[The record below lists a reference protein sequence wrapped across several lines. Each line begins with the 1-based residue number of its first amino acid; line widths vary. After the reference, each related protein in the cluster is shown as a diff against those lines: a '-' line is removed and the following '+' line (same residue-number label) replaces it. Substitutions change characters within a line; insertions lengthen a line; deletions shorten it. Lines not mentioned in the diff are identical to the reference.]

1 MEVELKMMLTEIH
14 QVNKGNPLYDVF
26 DDLCFKAKN
35 LYNAA
40 LYTFRQSFFDD
51 NAKTLGWMEI
61 STMFSKSKQADY
73 ASLQSKVANNVIKM
87 MGANISSF
95 WELLK
100 LKRKGE
106 YDRKVRL
113 PKYLHKTEGRFVLD
127 FRSGTISK
135 KRGERGEA
143 ILCPRSYNIKV
154 PTKVKGKI
162 NCVRVVPCRNYYK
175 IEVIYEV
182 SDRQMKEK
190 GCIAGIDPGGEN
202 LLAIAF
208 SDKEK
213 RPAIISGKKI
223 RSINC
228 YFNKAIGEAQSE
240 LRPKTY
246 KSSWLDRLWTK
257 RENKLSYEMHVISKF
272 VADFLDESG
281 CSKVVIGDNKNQKH
295 EIKLGRK
302 NNRKFVQ
309 IPHQKLFQMIEYKC
323 RKKGIEVIF
332 REESY
337 TSKASFID
345 NDFIPEFSPE
355 NQGKHKFSGKR
366 VKRGIYRTS
375 AGKKINADVNGA
387 YNIMAKHFPAE
398 ISDRTG
404 RKYSP
409 VKFNI

>member
-1 MEVELKMMLTEIH
+1 MMLTEIH
-14 QVNKGNPLYDVF
+14 QVNKENPLYDVF

-51 NAKTLGWMEI
+51 DVKTLGWMEI

-73 ASLQSKVANNVIKM
+73 ESLQSKVANNVIKM
-87 MGANISSF
+87 LGANISSF

-127 FRSGTISK
+127 FRSGTISRK
-135 KRGERGEA
+135 RGKRGERGEA

-154 PTKVKGKI
+154 PTKIEGKI
-162 NCVRVVPCRNYYK
+162 NCIRVVPCRDYYK
-175 IEVIYEV
+175 IEVVYEV
-182 SDRQMKEK
+182 SDSQMKEK
-190 GCIAGIDPGGEN
+190 GCLAGIDPGGEN
-202 LLAIAF
+202 LLTIAF

-223 RSINC
+223 KSENC
-228 YFNKAIGEAQSE
+228 YFNKVIGEAQSK
-240 LRPKTY
+240 LRPGTY
-246 KSSWLDRLWTK
+246 RSSWLDRLWTK
-257 RENKLSYEMHVISKF
+257 RENKLSYEMHMISKF

-281 CSKVVIGDNKNQKH
+281 CSKVVIGDNKNQKQ
-295 EIKLGRK
+295 EIKMGRQ

-323 RKKGIEVIF
+323 RRKGIEVIF

-355 NQGKHKFSGKR
+355 NQGKHKFLGKR

-375 AGKKINADVNGA
+375 AGKRINADVNGA
-387 YNIMAKHFPAE
+387 YNIMVKHFPE
-398 ISDRTG
+398 DLSDRTG

>member
-1 MEVELKMMLTEIH
+1 MMLTEIQ
-14 QVNKGNPLYDVF
+14 QVNKENPLYDVF

-40 LYTFRQSFFDD
+40 LYTFRQSFFDVG
-51 NAKTLGWMEI
+51 AKTLGWMEI

-87 MGANISSF
+87 LGTNISSF
-95 WELLK
+95 WKLLK

-106 YDRKVRL
+106 YNRKVKL

-127 FRSGTISK
+127 FRSGTISR
-135 KRGERGEA
+135 KRGEKGEI
-143 ILCPRSYNIKV
+143 ILCPKSYNIKI
-154 PTKVKGKI
+154 PTKIKEKI
-162 NCVRVVPCRNYYK
+162 KCVRVVPCRNYYK
-175 IEVIYEV
+175 VEVIYEIKDTV
-182 SDRQMKEK
+182 PKSE
-190 GCIAGIDPGGEN
+190 GCIAGIDPGSKN
-202 LLAIAF
+202 LLTIAF

-213 RPAIISGKKI
+213 RPAIILGKKI
-223 RSINC
+223 KSINC
-228 YFNKAIGEAQSE
+228 YFNKIIGETQSK
-240 LRPKTY
+240 LRPETY

-281 CSKVVIGDNKNQKH
+281 CSKVVIGDNKNQKQ
-295 EIKLGRK
+295 EINLGRQ

-309 IPHQKLFQMIEYKC
+309 IPHQKLFQMLEYKC
-323 RKKGIEVIF
+323 KQKGIEIIF

-345 NDFIPEFSPE
+345 NDFIPKFNPE

-366 VKRGIYRTS
+366 FKRGIYKTS
-375 AGKKINADVNGA
+375 AGKRINADVNGA
-387 YNIMAKHFPAE
+387 YNIMAKQFPE
-398 ISDRTG
+398 ELSDRSE

-409 VKFNI
+409 IIFKL

>member
-1 MEVELKMMLTEIH
+1 MMLTEIQ
-14 QVNKGNPLYDVF
+14 QVNKENPLYDVF

-40 LYTFRQSFFDD
+40 LYTFRQSFFDVG
-51 NAKTLGWMEI
+51 AKTLGWMEI

-87 MGANISSF
+87 LGTNISSF
-95 WELLK
+95 WKLLK

-106 YDRKVRL
+106 YNRKVKL

-127 FRSGTISK
+127 FRSGTISR
-135 KRGERGEA
+135 KRGEKGEI
-143 ILCPRSYNIKV
+143 ILCPKSYNIKI
-154 PTKVKGKI
+154 PTKIKEKI
-162 NCVRVVPCRNYYK
+162 KCVRVVPCRNYYK
-175 IEVIYEV
+175 VEVIYEIKDTV
-182 SDRQMKEK
+182 PKSE
-190 GCIAGIDPGGEN
+190 GCIAGIDPGSKN
-202 LLAIAF
+202 LLTIAF

-223 RSINC
+223 KSINC
-228 YFNKAIGEAQSE
+228 YFNKIIGETQSK
-240 LRPKTY
+240 LRPETY

-257 RENKLSYEMHVISKF
+257 RENKLSYEMHVISNF
-272 VADFLDESG
+272 VANLLDESG
-281 CSKVVIGDNKNQKH
+281 CSKVVIGDNKNQKQ
-295 EIKLGRK
+295 EINLGRQ

-309 IPHQKLFQMIEYKC
+309 IPHQKLFQMLEYKC
-323 RKKGIEVIF
+323 KQKGIEIIF

-345 NDFIPEFSPE
+345 NDFIPKFNPE

-366 VKRGIYRTS
+366 FKRGIYKTS
-375 AGKKINADVNGA
+375 AGKRINADVNGA
-387 YNIMAKHFPAE
+387 YNIMAKQFPE
-398 ISDRTG
+398 ELSDRSE

-409 VKFNI
+409 IIFKL

>member
-1 MEVELKMMLTEIH
+1 MTLTEIH
-14 QVNKGNPLYDVF
+14 QVNKENSLYDVF

-51 NAKTLGWMEI
+51 DVKTLGWMEI

-73 ASLQSKVANNVIKM
+73 ESLQSKVANNVIKM
-87 MGANISSF
+87 LGANISSF

-106 YDRKVRL
+106 YDRKARL

-127 FRSGTISK
+127 FRSGTISR

-154 PTKVKGKI
+154 PTKIEGKI
-162 NCVRVVPCRNYYK
+162 NCIRVVPCRDYYK
-175 IEVIYEV
+175 IEVVYEV
-182 SDRQMKEK
+182 SDSQMKEK
-190 GCIAGIDPGGEN
+190 GCLAGIDPGGEN

-223 RSINC
+223 KSENC
-228 YFNKAIGEAQSE
+228 YFNKVIGEAQSK
-240 LRPKTY
+240 LRPGTY
-246 KSSWLDRLWTK
+246 RSSWLDRLWTK

-281 CSKVVIGDNKNQKH
+281 CSKVVIGDNKNQKQ
-295 EIKLGRK
+295 EIKMGRQ

-309 IPHQKLFQMIEYKC
+309 FPHQKLFQMIEYKC
-323 RKKGIEVIF
+323 RRKGIEVIF

-355 NQGKHKFSGKR
+355 NQGKHKFLGKR

-375 AGKKINADVNGA
+375 AGKRINADVNGA
-387 YNIMAKHFPAE
+387 YNIMAKHFPE
-398 ISDRTG
+398 DLSDRTG

>member
-1 MEVELKMMLTEIH
+1 MTLTETHHI
-14 QVNKGNPLYDVF
+14 NKENPLYNVF

-51 NAKTLGWMEI
+51 GAKTLGWMEI

-73 ASLQSKVANNVIKM
+73 VSLQSKVANNVIKM
-87 MGANISSF
+87 LGANISSF

-100 LKRKGE
+100 LKKEGKFNK
-106 YDRKVRL
+106 KVKL

-135 KRGERGEA
+135 KRGEKGEI
-143 ILCPRSYNIKV
+143 ILCPKSYNIKI
-154 PTKVKGKI
+154 PTKIKEKI
-162 NCVRVVPCRNYYK
+162 KCVRVVPCRNYYK
-175 IEVIYEV
+175 VEVIYEIKDAIPK
-182 SDRQMKEK
+182 SE
-190 GCIAGIDPGGEN
+190 GCITGIDPGSKN
-202 LLAIAF
+202 LLAITF

-213 RPAIISGKKI
+213 RPLIISGKKI
-223 RSINC
+223 KSINC
-228 YFNKAIGEAQSE
+228 YFNKMIGEAQSK
-240 LRPKTY
+240 LRPGTY
-246 KSSWLDRLWTK
+246 RSSWLDRLWTK
-257 RENKLSYEMHVISKF
+257 RENKLSYEMHVISNF
-272 VADFLDESG
+272 VANLLDESG
-281 CSKVVIGDNKNQKH
+281 CCKVVIGDNKEQKH

-323 RKKGIEVIF
+323 KKRGIEVIL

-345 NDFIPEFSPE
+345 NDFIPQFDPE
-355 NQGKHKFSGKR
+355 NKKEYKFSGKR
-366 VKRGIYRTS
+366 LKRGIYKTS
-375 AGKKINADVNGA
+375 TGKKINADINGA
-387 YNIMAKHFPAE
+387 YNIMVKQFPE
-398 ISDRTG
+398 ELSDRNG

-409 VKFNI
+409 IIFKL

>member
-1 MEVELKMMLTEIH
+1 MMLTEIQ
-14 QVNKGNPLYDVF
+14 QVNKENPLYDVF

-40 LYTFRQSFFDD
+40 LYTFRQSFFDVG
-51 NAKTLGWMEI
+51 AKTLGWMEI

-87 MGANISSF
+87 LGTNISSF
-95 WELLK
+95 WKLLK

-106 YDRKVRL
+106 YNRKVKL

-127 FRSGTISK
+127 FRSGTISR
-135 KRGERGEA
+135 KRGEKGEI
-143 ILCPRSYNIKV
+143 ILCPKSYNIKI
-154 PTKVKGKI
+154 PTKIKEKI
-162 NCVRVVPCRNYYK
+162 KCVRVVPCRNYYK
-175 IEVIYEV
+175 VEVIYEIKDTV
-182 SDRQMKEK
+182 PKSE
-190 GCIAGIDPGGEN
+190 GCIAGIDPGSKN
-202 LLAIAF
+202 LLTIAF

-223 RSINC
+223 KSINC
-228 YFNKAIGEAQSE
+228 YFNKIIGETQSK
-240 LRPKTY
+240 LRPETY

-281 CSKVVIGDNKNQKH
+281 CSKVVIGDNKNQKQ
-295 EIKLGRK
+295 EINLGRQ

-309 IPHQKLFQMIEYKC
+309 IPHQKLFQMLEYKC
-323 RKKGIEVIF
+323 KQKGIEIIF

-345 NDFIPEFSPE
+345 NDFIPKFNPE
-355 NQGKHKFSGKR
+355 NKGKHKFSGKR
-366 VKRGIYRTS
+366 FKRGIYKTS
-375 AGKKINADVNGA
+375 AGKRINADVNGA
-387 YNIMAKHFPAE
+387 YNIMAKQFPE
-398 ISDRTG
+398 ELSDRSE

-409 VKFNI
+409 VIFKL

>member
-1 MEVELKMMLTEIH
+1 MMLTEIH

-26 DDLCFKAKN
+26 DDLCFKSKN

-40 LYTFRQSFFDD
+40 LYTFRQSFFDND
-51 NAKTLGWMEI
+51 AKTLSWMEI
-61 STMFSKSKQADY
+61 STMFSKSKQSDY
-73 ASLQSKVANNVIKM
+73 ASLQSRVANNVIKM
-87 MGANISSF
+87 LGANISSF

-100 LKRKGE
+100 LKKKGE
-106 YDRKVRL
+106 YDRKVSL
-113 PKYLHKTEGRFVLD
+113 PKYLHKTEGRFALD

-135 KRGERGEA
+135 KKGERGEA
-143 ILCPRSYNIKV
+143 ILCPRSYNIKI

-162 NCVRVVPCRNYYK
+162 NCIRVVPCRDYYK
-175 IEVIYEV
+175 IEVIYEIKDTV
-182 SDRQMKEK
+182 PKTG
-190 GCIAGIDPGGEN
+190 GCMAGIDPGGEN

-223 RSINC
+223 KSGNC
-228 YFNKAIGEAQSE
+228 YFNKVIGEAQSK
-240 LRPKTY
+240 LRPGTY
-246 KSSWLDRLWTK
+246 RSSWLDRLWTK

-281 CSKVVIGDNKNQKH
+281 CSKVVIGNNKNQKQ

-323 RKKGIEVIF
+323 KRKGIEVIF

-345 NDFIPEFSPE
+345 NDFIPEFSIE
-355 NQGKHKFSGKR
+355 NHGKYKFSGKR
-366 VKRGIYRTS
+366 VKRGIYKTS
-375 AGKKINADVNGA
+375 AGKKINADINGA
-387 YNIMAKHFPAE
+387 YNIMAKQFSE
-398 ISDRTG
+398 ELSDRTG

>member
-1 MEVELKMMLTEIH
+1 MMLTEIH

-26 DDLCFKAKN
+26 DDLCFKSKN

-40 LYTFRQSFFDD
+40 LYTFRQSFFDND
-51 NAKTLGWMEI
+51 AKTLSWMEI
-61 STMFSKSKQADY
+61 STMFSKSKQSDY
-73 ASLQSKVANNVIKM
+73 ASLQSRVANNVIKM
-87 MGANISSF
+87 LGANISSF

-100 LKRKGE
+100 LKKKGK

-113 PKYLHKTEGRFVLD
+113 PKYLHKTEGRFALD

-135 KRGERGEA
+135 KKGERGEA
-143 ILCPRSYNIKV
+143 ILCPRSYNIKI

-162 NCVRVVPCRNYYK
+162 NCIRVVPCRNYYK
-175 IEVIYEV
+175 IEVIYEIKDTV
-182 SDRQMKEK
+182 PKTG
-190 GCIAGIDPGGEN
+190 GCMAGIDPGGEN
-202 LLAIAF
+202 LLAVAF
-208 SDKEK
+208 SGKEK

-228 YFNKAIGEAQSE
+228 YFNKAIGEAQSK
-240 LRPKTY
+240 LRPGTY
-246 KSSWLDRLWTK
+246 RSSWLDRLWTK

-281 CSKVVIGDNKNQKH
+281 CSKVVIGDNKNQKQ
-295 EIKLGRK
+295 EIKLGK
-302 NNRKFVQ
+302 QNNRKFVQ

-323 RKKGIEVIF
+323 KRKGIEVIF

-345 NDFIPEFSPE
+345 NDFIPEFSIE
-355 NQGKHKFSGKR
+355 NHGKYKFSGKR

-375 AGKKINADVNGA
+375 AGKKINADINGA
-387 YNIMAKHFPAE
+387 YNIMAKQFSE
-398 ISDRTG
+398 ELSDRTE

>member
-1 MEVELKMMLTEIH
+1 MTLSEIH
-14 QVNKGNPLYDVF
+14 QVNKGNPLYVVF

-51 NAKTLGWMEI
+51 DAKTLGWMEI
-61 STMFSKSKQADY
+61 STMFSKSKQSDY

-87 MGANISSF
+87 LGANISSF

-127 FRSGTISK
+127 FRSGTISR
-135 KRGERGEA
+135 KRGEKGEI
-143 ILCPRSYNIKV
+143 ILCPKSYNIKI
-154 PTKVKGKI
+154 PTKIKEKI
-162 NCVRVVPCRNYYK
+162 KCVRVVPCRNYYK
-175 IEVIYEV
+175 VEVIYEIKDTV
-182 SDRQMKEK
+182 LKNE

-202 LLAIAF
+202 LLTIAF

-223 RSINC
+223 KSENC
-228 YFNKAIGEAQSE
+228 YFNKVIGEAQSK
-240 LRPKTY
+240 LRPGTY
-246 KSSWLDRLWTK
+246 RSSWLDRLWTK
-257 RENKLSYEMHVISKF
+257 RENKLSYELHVISKF

-281 CSKVVIGDNKNQKH
+281 CSKVVIGDNKNQKQ
-295 EIKLGRK
+295 EIKIGKR

-309 IPHQKLFQMIEYKC
+309 IPHQKLFQIIEYKC
-323 RKKGIEVIF
+323 RRKGIEVIF
-332 REESY
+332 SEESY

-345 NDFIPEFSPE
+345 NDFIPEFSTE

-366 VKRGIYRTS
+366 IKRGIYRTS

-387 YNIMAKHFPAE
+387 YNIMAKQFPE
-398 ISDRTG
+398 KLSDRSG

-409 VKFNI
+409 IIFKL